1 MDSEIFSGKNGKTK
15 LILADDNIYETFQLV
30 NNLWIL
36 RDIFDTVE
44 EATTDALW
52 GAGLIYNPT
61 SGEELFNVL
70 PMLRNPSGEELFN
83 ALPLLRN
90 PHYCESCNRKL
101 Y

>member
-15 LILADDNIYETFQLV
+15 LIVADDNIFETYQLV
-30 NNLWIL
+30 HNLWVF
-36 RDIFDTVE
+36 RDVFDDIK

-52 GAGLIYNPT
+52 GAGLIYNP
-61 SGEELFNVL
+61 SGEELFNL
-70 PMLRNPSGEELFN
+70 MPMLRNPSGEKLFD

-90 PHYCESCNRKL
+90 PY